1 MFGGACS
8 RYSLHTK
15 SLAEVRGGVLI
26 LIWEPPSKVAAGP
39 YRWAGP
45 LTPALLLAPIHRSDA
60 PIVKWRHSPRRR
72 DPRLMILSARNS
84 QRKRDQ
90 HTVDLPGQPSA

>member
-26 LIWEPPSKVAAGP
+26 LIWEPPSKVAAGLP
-39 YRWAGP
+39 PSGPGRLYRPFFLPPFTEVPERSVLGSKKDRGP
-45 LTPALLLAPIHRSDA
+45 
-60 PIVKWRHSPRRR
+60 V
-72 DPRLMILSARNS
+72 
-84 QRKRDQ
+84 
-90 HTVDLPGQPSA
+90 V